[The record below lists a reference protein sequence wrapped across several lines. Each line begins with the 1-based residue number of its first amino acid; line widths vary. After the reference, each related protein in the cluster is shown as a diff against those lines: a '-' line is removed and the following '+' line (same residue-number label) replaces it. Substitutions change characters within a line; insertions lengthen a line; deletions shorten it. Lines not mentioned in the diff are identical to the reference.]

1 MTCQTNVVPHS
12 DHNATKHSSV
22 RRFLRA
28 RITASAMLALF
39 HLLLQNLVW
48 TIMLIPA
55 NAASENQKVVRF
67 VHKITQ
73 KLIDCANFCGRE
85 LPPVLWRVNQIYR
98 SNHCFNFLFIKGWLK
113 QYTHTFCIGSFIS
126 ALSVAT
132 QRPESCLSNESNCVF
147 DWQLWRL
154 QERRGL

>member
-12 DHNATKHSSV
+12 DLNATKHSSV

-55 NAASENQKVVRF
+55 NAASENQKVIRF
-67 VHKITQ
+67 VNKNYTKINRLCQ
-73 KLIDCANFCGRE
+73 F
-85 LPPVLWRVNQIYR
+85 LWERVA
-98 SNHCFNFLFIKGWLK
+98 S
-113 QYTHTFCIGSFIS
+113 S
-126 ALSVAT
+126 ALKGE
-132 QRPESCLSNESNCVF
+132 PN
-147 DWQLWRL
+147 L
-154 QERRGL
+154 QI